1 MTSEADM
8 LLEVLQKQES
18 LFNDTVSGYQK
29 DRVVRQQEFDLKE
42 KDYSDQ
48 IQGLQTR
55 LQERKDLNYKLTSE
69 YFAYK
74 NAATEDKKRLQDAIE
89 LAKLERDQLM
99 EAAEKAFTQEE
110 QNCQYNENLYGQK
123 TKQFANRFR
132 KANLKNEEELNIIK
146 TQFTDVQGQYLNEL
160 KNLKK

>member
-1 MTSEADM
+1 M

-110 QNCQYNENLYGQK
+110 
-123 TKQFANRFR
+123 
-132 KANLKNEEELNIIK
+132 
-146 TQFTDVQGQYLNEL
+146 
-160 KNLKK
+160 